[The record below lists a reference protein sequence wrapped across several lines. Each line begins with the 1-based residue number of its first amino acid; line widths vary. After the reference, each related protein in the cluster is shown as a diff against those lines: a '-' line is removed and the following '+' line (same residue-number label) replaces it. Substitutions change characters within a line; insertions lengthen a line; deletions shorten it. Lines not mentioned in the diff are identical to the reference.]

1 VFVIR
6 TFVLLSVVAALASGA
21 YVLVEGSGLRE
32 LDGGSRV
39 ENAEGRA
46 ATGVAAANLQAAAVG
61 LETARAATGTY
72 ANAPLAI
79 AGVRLVRAD
88 ATSYC
93 VEAVA
98 GSLTMHLR
106 GPNGGAA
113 LGPCR

>member
-1 VFVIR
+1 MR
-6 TFVLLSVVAALASGA
+6 TFVLLSVVASLAIGA
-21 YVLVEGSGLRE
+21 YLFVEGTGLRE
-32 LDGGSRV
+32 LDEGSRV
-39 ENAEGRA
+39 ENAEARA

-72 ANAPLAI
+72 ANAQLAI

-106 GPNGGAA
+106 GPRQGAA
-113 LGPCR
+113 PGPCR